1 MKKHDAVN
9 KLIVHIEIS
18 AIMTL
23 FLKMVTIV
31 ETQEKKL
38 ELTKV
43 CSFQCFILFLQMDCM
58 ILFINDKI
66 LLHIFSLINIFIIV

>member
-43 CSFQCFILFLQMDCM
+43 
-58 ILFINDKI
+58 
-66 LLHIFSLINIFIIV
+66 

>member
-38 ELTKV
+38 EITKV
-43 CSFQCFILFLQMDCM
+43 CRFHSLVIFLT
-58 ILFINDKI
+58 NE
-66 LLHIFSLINIFIIV
+66 LI